1 MYAVEIQKDVA
12 LLAKRNASLNGFENK
27 MEVICQDLK
36 QIDQTILAGT
46 IDAVVVNPP
55 YKAKNSGIINEED
68 SLTIARH
75 EISCTL
81 EDVIAKS
88 AKILKSGGD
97 FYMVHRPERLVD
109 IMTLMRKYHV
119 EPKRIRL
126 VYPNRVSPPNLMLV
140 EGVRSGRAFLKFEKP
155 LFVYEEDGTYTD
167 EIYEIYHKKKDDPL
181 GPKGKEV

>member
-12 LLAKRNASLNGFENK
+12 KLAKRNAVLNGFEQK
-27 MEVICQDLK
+27 MEVICKDLK
-36 QIDQTILAGT
+36 QIEEEIGAGT
-46 IDAVVVNPP
+46 VDTVVVNPP

-68 SLTIARH
+68 TLTIARH

-88 AKILKSGGD
+88 ATILKSGGN

-109 IMTLMRKYHV
+109 IMTYMRKYKL

-126 VYPNRVSPPNLMLV
+126 VHPKLNAPPNLVLI
-140 EGVRSGRAFLKFEKP
+140 EGVRSGRAFLKFEKS
-155 LFVYEEDGTYTD
+155 LYVYQEDGTYTD
-167 EIYEIYHKKKDDPL
+167 EIYQIYHL
-181 GPKGKEV
+181 NKE